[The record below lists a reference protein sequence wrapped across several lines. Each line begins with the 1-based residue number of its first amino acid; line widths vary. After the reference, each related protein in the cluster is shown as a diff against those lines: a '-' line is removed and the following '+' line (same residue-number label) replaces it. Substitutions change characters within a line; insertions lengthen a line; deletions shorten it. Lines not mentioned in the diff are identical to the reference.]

1 MARVRGFGLAE
12 GRVVRRATLWVCAVA
27 LAGWGAAASIAQ
39 DEQVPT
45 LHVYPNLVQVPTLVL
60 GHDRKPIAPLVEGRF
75 FVSLRSEE
83 HTSEL
88 QSLRHLVCR
97 LLLAK

>member
-1 MARVRGFGLAE
+1 MARVRGFGLAD
-12 GRVVRRATLWVCAVA
+12 GLMVRTATLWVCGVA

-45 LHVYPNLVQVPTLVL
+45 LHVYPILVQVPTLVL

-75 FVSLRSEE
+75 FVSLDRGPRFRAT
-83 HTSEL
+83 HA
-88 QSLRHLVCR
+88 R
-97 LLLAK
+97 LEGAAPTTHE